1 MLLVLWLF
9 CLLSVASADI
19 LFQRNDGY
27 DFETPLTFTTIYAE
41 VYDCKG
47 CTQFYTANYKENDDI
62 FVQVLVP
69 AHQTDKINVIK
80 IFGPDPKLQLV
91 TRYEVNHMLF
101 SVGKIIYEIDAIAP
115 TNTSVI
121 LQINSAS
128 PHAHYAVSVG
138 KESSFHFVNWTLK
151 FAYLLQGVRYW
162 MSTFVIYIFFLLLAF
177 LYFIT
182 WPLQRYKSYVIFP
195 KMAIFSYGAWL
206 LDTFYQYFY
215 MVQYTSDWS
224 MLTFLVHIV
233 PNVVYIATLLI
244 VYETTLQKEFI
255 LLTIAIVSLFV
266 GGGGAYLGSLFLVVA
281 YIGLVLM
288 KNNSEQYRDK
298 KSLVCKFKV

>member
-19 LFQRNDGY
+19 LFQTNEGY

-41 VYDCKG
+41 VHDCKG
-47 CTQFYTANYKENDDI
+47 CTQFYTANYKENDEI

-138 KESSFHFVNWTLK
+138 KVSSFHFVNWTLK
-151 FAYLLQGVRYW
+151 FAYLVQGVRYW
-162 MSTFVIYIFFLLLAF
+162 MSTFVIYIFFLLLTF
-177 LYFIT
+177 IYFIT

-224 MLTFLVHIV
+224 ILTFLVHIV
-233 PNVVYIATLLI
+233 PNIVYIGTLLI

-255 LLTIAIVSLFV
+255 LLTIAIVSLFI

-281 YIGLVLM
+281 YIGLVIM

>member
-1 MLLVLWLF
+1 MWLFLF

-19 LFQRNDGY
+19 LFQTNDGY
-27 DFETPLTFTTIYAE
+27 DFETPLTFTTVYAE
-41 VYDCKG
+41 FHDCNK
-47 CTQFYTANYKENDDI
+47 CTHFYTANYQENDEI
-62 FVQVLVP
+62 AVQVLVP

-101 SVGKIIYEIDAIAP
+101 SVGKIIYEIDTIAS

-121 LQINSAS
+121 LQIDSAS

-138 KESSFHFVNWTLK
+138 KVSEFNFLNWTLK
-151 FAYLLQGVRYW
+151 FPYLVQGVRYW
-162 MSTFVIYIFFLLLAF
+162 MSTFVIYLFFLLLAF

-195 KMAIFSYGAWL
+195 KLAIFSYGAWL

-215 MVQYTSDWS
+215 IVQYTSDWS
-224 MLTFLVHIV
+224 ILTFLVHIV
-233 PNVVYIATLLI
+233 PNLIYITVLLV

-255 LLTIAIVSLFV
+255 LLGVAIVSLFI
-266 GGGGAYLGSLFLVVA
+266 GGGGAYLGSLFLIVA

-298 KSLVCKFKV
+298 KVLVCGFKV

>member
-1 MLLVLWLF
+1 M
-9 CLLSVASADI
+9 
-19 LFQRNDGY
+19 
-27 DFETPLTFTTIYAE
+27 TFTTIYAE

-47 CTQFYTANYKENDDI
+47 CTQFYTANYQENDDI

-80 IFGPDPKLQLV
+80 IFGPDPTLQLV

-138 KESSFHFVNWTLK
+138 KQSSFHFVNWTLK
-151 FAYLLQGVRYW
+151 FAYLVQGVRYW
-162 MSTFVIYIFFLLLAF
+162 MSTFVIYIFCLLLAF